1 MALNDTGVDRRQFQ
15 FATLSGFASIV
26 FASLNF
32 GCNRETPTE
41 VTKTPDNDSAD
52 KENAAVSISPEAQ
65 GGKQYADQ
73 TVKKAH
79 DDAGLLVARLRR
91 LDFGAER
98 ERHLFNMIRI
108 SEYAWAGLLTDIK
121 KASEEIEQAE
131 SYCRKHGS

>member
-1 MALNDTGVDRRQFQ
+1 MALNDTRVDRRQFQ
-15 FATLSGFASIV
+15 FATLSGFVSIV

-41 VTKTPDNDSAD
+41 MTKTPDNDSAD
-52 KENAAVSISPEAQ
+52 KEKVAVSSPQAQ
-65 GGKQYADQ
+65 GGKQYADPK
-73 TVKKAH
+73 VKKAH

-91 LDFGAER
+91 LDFSAER

-131 SYCRKHGS
+131 SYCRKHGP